1 MSVATLRSEP
11 HPVAA
16 PPVPPLQRG
25 SGAAEIVFKRRGDA
39 TVLARLAQR
48 TPCRVLFPAAE
59 PGDPPLAVLLTTS
72 GGLTGGDT
80 LRVRIGVE
88 PGACAAVTTQAAEKI
103 YRSLGA
109 DVGIDVDLAVGAGA
123 TLEYLPQET
132 ILFDGARLVRRT
144 SVDVAADGRFLAA
157 EMLVFGRAAR
167 GEVPRAGRVF
177 ESWRV
182 RRGGRLV
189 WADALS
195 LEGDIA
201 ARLDDPFAFAGA
213 RALATLVY
221 VGDAAEALL
230 PRARELAEGAAS
242 LVRGVLIVRLFGPL
256 ARAVRDR
263 LARVLA
269 GMRQAIGLTNALP
282 RIWQC

>member
-1 MSVATLRSEP
+1 MSVVTLRSEP
-11 HPVAA
+11 LRAA
-16 PPVPPLQRG
+16 ESPIPHLERG

-39 TVLARLAQR
+39 TVLARLAQQ
-48 TPCRVLFPAAE
+48 TPCRVLFPASE

-72 GGLTGGDT
+72 GGLTGGDA
-80 LRVRIGVE
+80 LRVRVGVE
-88 PGACAAVTTQAAEKI
+88 RGGCAGVTTQAAEKI
-103 YRSLGA
+103 YRSLGP
-109 DVGIDVDLAVGAGA
+109 DVRIDVTLAIDEDA

-132 ILFDGARLVRRT
+132 ILFDRARLARRT
-144 SVDVAADGRFLAA
+144 TIDVARGGRLLAA

-167 GEVPRAGRVF
+167 GEMLRTGRVF

-195 LEGDIA
+195 LDHDIA
-201 ARLDDPFAFAGA
+201 ARLADPFAFAGA

-221 VGDAAEALL
+221 VGEAAEALL
-230 PRARELAEGAAS
+230 PRARELAAGAAS
-242 LVRGVLIVRLFGPL
+242 LVRGVLIARLFGPS
-256 ARAVRDR
+256 AQAVRDR
-263 LARVLA
+263 LARLLA
-269 GMRQAIGLTNALP
+269 GLRQAIGLTHALP